1 MLPLRRTMLLRGGTL
16 VTMDPARSVVRAD
29 LLVEEGRI
37 ARIGPRLRAPP
48 KAAVL
53 DCARKLV
60 IPGLVQSHTHLCQT
74 LFRNQA
80 DGLELLDWLS
90 RRIWPLE
97 AAHDARSLRFSA
109 RLGIAELLL
118 SGTTCILDMGTVH
131 HTDALLRGVLD
142 SGLRYTGGKCLMDAP
157 DCPEGLRESTSQALA
172 GAERLGARW
181 HGKDEGRIRWAL
193 CPRFA
198 LSCTEELLRR
208 VAELGER
215 RGWMVHTHASENRD
229 EVARVR
235 QRTGMGNVAFLRRVG
250 LCGPATAIA
259 HCVHLDA
266 GEVRILAESGATAV
280 HCPGANLKLAS
291 GIADVPRLLRSGVNV
306 ALGSDSAA
314 CNNTLDAFHEMRLAG
329 TLHLPR
335 GGARAMPA
343 SEVLAMAT
351 IRGARALGL
360 ESEIGSLEVG
370 KKADLTVVDLSAPHL
385 APSGPDPH
393 STLVYSACK
402 TDVTDTIVDGR
413 WLVRDRKLVS
423 LDAADLAGR
432 AAAEVAKVL
441 DRVIRTSPRDRPAR
455 PDPER
460 SVRPRRAGSAGAPR
474 KRG

>member
-1 MLPLRRTMLLRGGTL
+1 MLPPRSTMLLRGGTL

-37 ARIGPRLRAPP
+37 ARIAPRLRAPAN
-48 KAAVL
+48 AAIL

-90 RRIWPLE
+90 QRIWPLE

-109 RLGIAELLL
+109 ELGIAELLL

-131 HTDALLRGVLD
+131 HTDALLRAVLD

-157 DCPEGLRESTSQALA
+157 DCPDGLRERTPEALA
-172 GAERLGARW
+172 DAERLGAKW

-208 VAELGER
+208 VAALSEQ

-235 QRTGMGNVAFLRRVG
+235 RRTGMGNIAFLRRVG
-250 LCGPATAIA
+250 LCGPITAIA

-291 GIADVPRLLRSGVNV
+291 GIAGVPRLLRAGVNV
-306 ALGSDSAA
+306 ALGADGAA
-314 CNNTLDAFHEMRLAG
+314 CNNSLDAFHEMRLAG

-335 GGARAMPA
+335 AGARAVPP

-360 ESEIGSLEVG
+360 ETEIGSLQVG
-370 KKADLTVVDLSAPHL
+370 KRADLAVVDLSAPHL
-385 APSGPDPH
+385 APAGPDPH
-393 STLVYSACK
+393 ATLVYSACK

-413 WLVRDRKLVS
+413 WLLRGRKLVS
-423 LDAADLAGR
+423 LDAADLARR
-432 AAAEVAKVL
+432 AAVVAAKVL
-441 DRVIRTSPRDRPAR
+441 ERALRPSRQDRPGRRDRER
-455 PDPER
+455 RDPT
-460 SVRPRRAGSAGAPR
+460 RRAGNADAAR
-474 KRG
+474 RRG